1 MKDIFLFSFN
11 AVMPILILAF
21 VGYFLRI
28 QRFADDEFF
37 KKANSMVFRVFLPVL
52 LFNNVYSIESLSDIK
67 WNVVI
72 YCLIVVLVICLVAY
86 LTSGIIADRRNQKG
100 VLTQCAFRS
109 NYAIIGIPLA
119 ESLGG
124 APAAAFASVL
134 SAAAIPLFN
143 VLAVII
149 LSHYAD
155 DEKEASLKKTLKK
168 TAKNPLII
176 GVLCGVAAVIL
187 RDILPFDFTIK
198 DNLPFLY
205 SAINNMS
212 KIASPL
218 ALIVLGARFDFSKV
232 SALYKQIAWGTFA
245 KTVLTPVIGLG
256 TAFLLSEYTGIISL
270 SSTEYPALIS
280 LFASPIAVSS
290 AVMVG
295 EIGGD
300 EQLAGQLVVW
310 TSVAS
315 MFTMFMIIFIIKA
328 LKLI

>member
-1 MKDIFLFSFN
+1 
-11 AVMPILILAF
+11 MPILLLASI
-21 VGYFLRI
+21 GYFLREI
-28 QRFADDEFF
+28 HFADDAFF
-37 KKANSMVFRVFLPVL
+37 KKANSMVFKVFLPVL

-67 WNVVI
+67 WDVVV
-72 YCLIVVLVICLVAY
+72 YCVIAVLAMSLFAY
-86 LTSGIIADRRNQKG
+86 LTSGFVAKTRKQKG

-124 APAAAFASVL
+124 AASVAFASVL
-134 SAAAIPLFN
+134 SAVAIPLFN

-155 DEKEASLKKTLKK
+155 DEHEASVKKTLAK
-168 TAKNPLII
+168 TAKNPLIL
-176 GVLCGVAAVIL
+176 GVLCGVIVVFL
-187 RDILPFDFTIK
+187 RNILPFDFTIK

-205 SAINNMS
+205 SAINSMS

-218 ALIVLGARFDFSKV
+218 ALIILGARFDFSKV
-232 SALYKQIAWGTFA
+232 TFLYKQIAWGTFT
-245 KTVLTPVIGLG
+245 KTVLTPVAALG
-256 TAFLLSEYTGIISL
+256 FAVILSEYAGIITL
-270 SSTEYPALIS
+270 TATEYPALIA
-280 LFASPIAVSS
+280 LFSTPVAVSS

-310 TSVAS
+310 TSIMS
-315 MFTMFMIIFIIKA
+315 MLTMFIIIFVMKA
-328 LKLI
+328 FMLI